1 MGSGEPLLPFPPH
14 RKSPRFPCECKL
26 AVSPSLDRIGGIGA
40 FVRLK
45 VILKRLSIPRGMSRL
60 SAPSPGPEVLPTP
73 AKRQQGIQVAEA
85 REDDADH
92 QTRPSLRV

>member
-1 MGSGEPLLPFPPH
+1 MGSGEPLLPFPP
-14 RKSPRFPCECKL
+14 PEIAAFPL
-26 AVSPSLDRIGGIGA
+26 RMQGA

-45 VILKRLSIPRGMSRL
+45 VILKRLSIPRRMPRL